1 MVPWPTA
8 GRLLSVLG
16 EAVDFAADHP
26 LPASAILA
34 AYVWLLLFLLQPIER
49 P

>member
-1 MVPWPTA
+1 MVPA
-8 GRLLSVLG
+8 LKVDRLLSVLG

-26 LPASAILA
+26 LHASAILV
-34 AYVWLLLFLLQPIER
+34 AYVWLLLALLQPIER